1 MARQPGN
8 FPVLQP
14 LAVHSSLLSD
24 LSLNPS
30 LSFFCF
36 FFFLFW
42 KKKKNKYAIHTC
54 IQTMYIFVDCVLF

>member
-14 LAVHSSLLSD
+14 LAVHSSLSLSD

-30 LSFFCF
+30 LSFFC
-36 FFFLFW
+36 LFSL
-42 KKKKNKYAIHTC
+42 IVFC
-54 IQTMYIFVDCVLF
+54 FDSVIVFVGVMMILVGTEIW